1 MTAPLTQFTLGAV
14 DVSGYASRDLS
25 IAYSPLGGYTILRQS
40 DGEGI
45 KQQAWIKTRIAITGQ
60 GRAPTA
66 LRALTFAPSGAL
78 GLTVPDPEEGGGT
91 KAYTVF
97 AELTETHNING
108 AITSWTLTCEEE

>member
-40 DGEGI
+40 DGTGI
-45 KQQAWIKTRIAITGQ
+45 RQQAWTKTRIAITGQ

-66 LRALTFAPSGAL
+66 LRALTYSAAL

-97 AELTETHNING
+97 AELSETHNING